1 MSNACCQWYWI
12 AIELLCC
19 YLITSTCANPTDSL
33 SAEQLTYISNAKLAN
48 FDLCQSNI
56 VNSFFHFSFSQWK
69 KVFFLCWIK
78 SSESAKKNALT
89 NLWANHNDFINMA
102 GILCVRMHVLVYRI
116 LNKTIKIDSNP
127 IATFRIESNAERNI
141 NERI

>member
-1 MSNACCQWYWI
+1 MSKQYREFI
-12 AIELLCC
+12 
-19 YLITSTCANPTDSL
+19 
-33 SAEQLTYISNAKLAN
+33 
-48 FDLCQSNI
+48 F
-56 VNSFFHFSFSQWK
+56 SFFIFPMK
-69 KVFFLCWIK
+69 KGFFFVLNKKFWIG
-78 SSESAKKNALT
+78 KKNALT